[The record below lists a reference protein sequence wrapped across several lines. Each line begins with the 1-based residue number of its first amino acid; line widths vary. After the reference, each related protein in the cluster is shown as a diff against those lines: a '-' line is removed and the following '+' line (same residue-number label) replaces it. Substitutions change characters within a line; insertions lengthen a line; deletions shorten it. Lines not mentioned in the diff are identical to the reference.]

1 MTIEMN
7 IATADSHVGEVE
19 RSIRT
24 IKERLRSLVHG
35 LPFKRLPRLMIS
47 HMVAD
52 SIRCLNQF
60 PKKNGISATM
70 SHATIVTGAPSPDYN
85 AMRLELGAYVQVIE
99 DSEPTNTPRARYLG
113 AIALTPTGNVQGD
126 YHFMS
131 LATG

>member
-1 MTIEMN
+1 
-7 IATADSHVGEVE
+7 
-19 RSIRT
+19 
-24 IKERLRSLVHG
+24 
-35 LPFKRLPRLMIS
+35 MIS

-60 PKKNGISATM
+60 PKENGISATM
-70 SHATIVTGAPSPDYN
+70 SPATIVTGAPTPDYN

-99 DSEPTNTPRARYLG
+99 DSEPTNTPRARSLG